1 MLLFILHYPVVTI
14 EPDKSERPVCR
25 LYSLIISQTSQKG
38 QSPQQSFSVYH
49 TVLTNHIEYYPLLL
63 FICLIQCMTAT
74 AKQTSQKTSLL
85 ARWFIHSQ
93 TSQKGQ
99 S

>member
-14 EPDKSERPVCR
+14 EPDKPERPVWR

-38 QSPQQSFSVYH
+38 QSPQQSFSVYR
-49 TVLTNHIEYYPLLL
+49 TVLTNHTEYYLVLL
-63 FICLIQCMTAT
+63 FVCLIQCMTAT
-74 AKQTSQKTSLL
+74 TKQTSQKASLL